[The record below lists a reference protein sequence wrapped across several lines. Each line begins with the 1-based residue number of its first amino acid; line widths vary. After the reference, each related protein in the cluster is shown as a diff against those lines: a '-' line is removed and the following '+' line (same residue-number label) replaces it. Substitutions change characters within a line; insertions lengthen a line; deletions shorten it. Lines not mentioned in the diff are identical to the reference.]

1 MRPDGKRQEILSE
14 ETVDGHLSVRTWH
27 HLAVN
32 VKDSVQKKKVVI
44 EVGVV
49 CINNFVYF
57 LKNTNVNNNNNN
69 NSISCI

>member
-14 ETVDGHLSVRTWH
+14 ATVDGHLSVRTWH

-44 EVGVV
+44 EVRNIKKVKNYTFFTFDRGQTTL
-49 CINNFVYF
+49 F
-57 LKNTNVNNNNNN
+57 LL
-69 NSISCI
+69 CGA